1 MENERRK
8 RKKRGMLVA
17 MKVLNLYAGIGG
29 NRKLW
34 KDVEVTAVEIEPH
47 IAKVYQE
54 NFPNDQVIICD
65 AKEYLLKH
73 FQEFDFIWASPPC
86 PTHSRFRNLWK
97 GDGKHITNNN
107 KVSGSSFRLPD
118 MDLYSIIIFLQHFY
132 KGVYVVENTIS
143 YYEPLIKPFV
153 VDNHY
158 IWSNRNILN
167 AKKESREIRNQDIDY
182 KSKKIG
188 FPLPK
193 DIKSKR
199 EIRKLLNNCVRPE
212 TGLHIFNS
220 AFKTKQEVLV

>member
-1 MENERRK
+1 
-8 RKKRGMLVA
+8 
-17 MKVLNLYAGIGG
+17 
-29 NRKLW
+29 
-34 KDVEVTAVEIEPH
+34 
-47 IAKVYQE
+47 
-54 NFPNDQVIICD
+54 
-65 AKEYLLKH
+65 
-73 FQEFDFIWASPPC
+73 
-86 PTHSRFRNLWK
+86 
-97 GDGKHITNNN
+97 
-107 KVSGSSFRLPD
+107 
-118 MDLYSIIIFLQHFY
+118 
-132 KGVYVVENTIS
+132 
-143 YYEPLIKPFV
+143 LIKPFV